1 MRHLILVLDNEFET
15 PGMLREVL
23 TPIGFEVVWVNVAA
37 ILSNEWLKKST
48 FEGIILNY
56 DMRDHPGATVLE
68 RLQEQGVEI
77 PVIVMSSPS
86 NRDQL
91 EYAVRNGARDYI
103 MKPIDTAELQKKCLR
118 HFAMPHSDAPNSQGS

>member
-1 MRHLILVLDNEFET
+1 MRHLILVLDNQFET
-15 PGMLREVL
+15 TGMLREAL
-23 TPIGFEVVWVNVAA
+23 KPIGFEVAWVNVAA
-37 ILSNEWLKKST
+37 VLSNEWLRRST

-56 DMRDHPGATVLE
+56 DMRDYPGTIVLE
-68 RLQEQGVEI
+68 TLHEQGVEI

-103 MKPIDTAELQKKCLR
+103 VKPIDTAELQKKCLR
-118 HFAMPHSDAPNSQGS
+118 HFAMPHSDAPNSHGS